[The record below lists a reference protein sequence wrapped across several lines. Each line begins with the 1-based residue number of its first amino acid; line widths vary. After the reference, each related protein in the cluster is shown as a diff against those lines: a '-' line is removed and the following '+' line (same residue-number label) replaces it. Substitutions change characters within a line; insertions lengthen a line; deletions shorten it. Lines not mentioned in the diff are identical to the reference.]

1 MTKVLQLNTSIH
13 GDAAASTQLADRFIA
28 GLPNAHVTRRD
39 LASDPL
45 PHLDAARFAAFTTPV
60 EKRTREQRIYAGL
73 SDALIAEVQEADVV
87 VIGLPM
93 YNFGVP
99 SQFKSWLDHI
109 ARAGI
114 TFRYTEKGPVGLLAG
129 KKVYVFA
136 TRGGAYAG
144 TKLDTQTAYVR
155 DFFAFLGLADVAF
168 VYAEGMAMGES
179 SRAAA
184 VENAR
189 AAIARLPAPLAQV
202 ALAA

>member
-13 GDAAASTQLADRFIA
+13 GDSATSSQLADAFVA
-28 GLPNAHVTRRD
+28 GLTDARITRRT
-39 LASDPL
+39 LAADPL
-45 PHLDAARFAAFTTPV
+45 PHLDAERFAAFTTPV

-73 SDALIAEVQEADVV
+73 SDALIAEVKEADVV

-114 TFRYTEKGPVGLLAG
+114 TFKYTDKGPVGLLAG
-129 KKVYVFA
+129 KKAYVFA

-144 TKLDTQTAYVR
+144 TPLDTQSAYVR
-155 DFFAFLGLADVAF
+155 DFLTFLGFATVEF

-184 VENAR
+184 VEKAR
-189 AAIARLPAPLAQV
+189 AAIAHLPGSLAQV